1 LTAYAEVVPES
12 GNDERANAV
21 LLIEDDPDVRR
32 FVHERLTA
40 QGFVVSE
47 ATSGERGLDLF
58 DTQRFDV
65 VLLDVHLPGIDGF
78 SVLRS
83 IRRGSQV
90 PVLLLTAASDE
101 ADRVLG
107 LEIGADDYIIKP
119 FLPRELI
126 ARIRAVLRRTSP
138 AETVATM
145 TFDDLVI
152 DPQAREVRVAA
163 TLINLTGREFDLL
176 VFMASSPRRTYTRE
190 QLLQQVWNSEP
201 GWQNVATVTEHVH
214 RLRRRIEAD
223 PAAPRHLVTVRGTGY
238 RFDP

>member
-1 LTAYAEVVPES
+1 MPEG
-12 GNDERANAV
+12 GNDERATAV
-21 LLIEDDPDVRR
+21 LLIEDDTDVRR

-40 QGFVVSE
+40 QGFIVSE

-83 IRRGSQV
+83 IRRISQV

-138 AETVATM
+138 VESVATM
-145 TFDDLVI
+145 TFGELVI
-152 DPQAREVRVAA
+152 DPRAREVRLAA
-163 TLINLTGREFDLL
+163 QLINLTGREFDLL